1 MQNEQQA
8 QAPVINPAL
17 PNGGLFRGKKVN
29 GKTVRKVE
37 DLRSGYWVTWTDG
50 TLDVYRHA

>member
-1 MQNEQQA
+1 MQNEQQT
-8 QAPVINPAL
+8 QAPAINPAL

-37 DLRSGYWVTWTDG
+37 DLRSGYWVTWADG
-50 TLDVYRHA
+50 TLDVYPHA